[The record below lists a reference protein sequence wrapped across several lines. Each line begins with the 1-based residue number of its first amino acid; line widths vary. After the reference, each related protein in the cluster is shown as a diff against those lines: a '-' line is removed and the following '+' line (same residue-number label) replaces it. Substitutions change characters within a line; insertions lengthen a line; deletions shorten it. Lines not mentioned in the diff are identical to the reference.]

1 MLPVVFK
8 KLNSTVKPRC
18 CAEYFKSLP
27 LLIIRNTGK
36 YMSSFCH
43 RLRKKLRFSMPG
55 RPLSEILKTSE
66 ENETTGYN
74 KDETDENDV
83 GDFEEDGPLIQ

>member
-1 MLPVVFK
+1 
-8 KLNSTVKPRC
+8 
-18 CAEYFKSLP
+18 
-27 LLIIRNTGK
+27 
-36 YMSSFCH
+36 
-43 RLRKKLRFSMPG
+43 MPG

-83 GDFEEDGPLIQ
+83 GDFEEDGPLIQWKFYEYFHFYIIAQCP